1 MKGFEELHN
10 LKNRL
15 WNAEADYSEGIIA
28 QNYGEIMR
36 DCRMAANVIEG
47 FESREEFLTEQNESS
62 SKRIEEYE
70 YQLKRLRS
78 DNEMLK
84 ECVVRMCLGRYGVLN
99 E

>member
-1 MKGFEELHN
+1 MRNVEELHD

-15 WNAEADYSEGIIA
+15 WNTEADYSEGIIA

-36 DCRMAANVIEG
+36 DCRMAADVIEG
-47 FESREEFLTEQNESS
+47 FEGREEFLTEQNESS
-62 SKRIEEYE
+62 LKRIEEYE
-70 YQLKRLRS
+70 HQLKRLRS
-78 DNEMLK
+78 DNEILK